1 MLEWILVY
9 VHSTKVKIYFIN
21 EAPENLNLHDP
32 KR

>member
-1 MLEWILVY
+1 MLEWIL
-9 VHSTKVKIYFIN
+9 KVKIYFIN